1 MKPGNP
7 NSTSGDEPNP
17 GGEGRLAPEG
27 GSKVGRPDAAQVMRP
42 ESPASERSTRPE
54 LNLNVTDRGLQYG
67 GATRIEGPLV
77 FIERVRDVGYDE
89 TVEISDPAG
98 RPRMGRVLDVS
109 DSQAVVQVLEGTT
122 GLSNQ
127 TLRARF
133 LGESFR
139 LPVSRLMLGRVFD
152 GLGRPADGGAP
163 PISADRRDVNGMP
176 INPYARRYPRE
187 FIQTGLSAIDGMN
200 ALVRGQKLPIFS
212 GNGLPHD
219 RVSAQIV
226 RQAQLLDKKVEFSI
240 VFAAMGVK
248 HDVAEFFI
256 RNFRESGAL
265 ARAVM
270 FFSLADAP
278 SVERL
283 LTPRVAL
290 TLAEHLAFDCGQHVL
305 VLLSDMTNYCESL
318 REVGTARG
326 EIPGRKAYPG
336 YLYSDLASI
345 YERAG
350 RIEGSSGSITQMAIL
365 TMPADDIS
373 HPVPDLTGY
382 ITEGQIVLDRDL
394 FQRGVYPPIA
404 GLPSLS
410 RLMKDGVGRGYTRE
424 DHQALA
430 SQLFACYAQVKRV
443 RGLADVIGEEELS
456 TLDRQYLKFG
466 VAFETRFLSQG
477 EYENRSIQTTL
488 ELGWEVLSLLPRDEL
503 HRVSDVLLKAHC
515 RTPEAKKP

>member
-1 MKPGNP
+1 M
-7 NSTSGDEPNP
+7 SDLSFEI
-17 GGEGRLAPEG
+17 
-27 GSKVGRPDAAQVMRP
+27 
-42 ESPASERSTRPE
+42 
-54 LNLNVTDRGLQYG
+54 TDRGLQYI
-67 GATRIEGPLV
+67 GAARIEGPLV
-77 FIERVRDVGYDE
+77 FVQGVHDVGFDE
-89 TVEISDPAG
+89 LVEILGPDG
-98 RPRMGRVLDVS
+98 RPRLGRVLDIS
-109 DSQAVVQVLEGTT
+109 STHAVVQVLEGTT
-122 GLSNQ
+122 GLSGG
-127 TLRARF
+127 TLRTRF
-133 LGESFR
+133 LGES
-139 LPVSRLMLGRVFD
+139 LQLVVSRQMLGRVFD
-152 GLGRPADGGAP
+152 GLGRPVDGGP
-163 PISADRRDVNGMP
+163 PVLAAERRDVNGLP
-176 INPYARRYPRE
+176 LNPHARRYPRE

-226 RQAQLLDKKVEFSI
+226 RQARLLEEQVEFSI

-256 RNFRESGAL
+256 RNLRNSGAL
-265 ARAVM
+265 ARAVL

-305 VLLSDMTNYCESL
+305 VLLTDMTNYCESL

-326 EIPGRKAYPG
+326 EIPGRKGYPG
-336 YLYSDLASI
+336 YLYSDLANL

-350 RIEGSSGSITQMAIL
+350 RIEGSPGSITQMAIL

-410 RLMKDGVGRGYTRE
+410 RLMKDGVGKGYTRE
-424 DHQALA
+424 DHPILA
-430 SQLFACYAQVKRV
+430 SQLFACYAYVKRV
-443 RGLADVIGEEELS
+443 RALADVIGEEELS
-456 TLDRQYLKFG
+456 SLDKQYLRFG
-466 VAFETRFLSQG
+466 EAFETRFLNQG
-477 EYENRSIQTTL
+477 EFENRSIEKTL
-488 ELGWEVLSLLPRDEL
+488 GLGWEVLSLLPRDEL
-503 HRVSDVLLKAHC
+503 HRVSVALLDAYY
-515 RTPEAKKP
+515 RPAPKPAGALPGSPSVG

>member
-1 MKPGNP
+1 MH
-7 NSTSGDEPNP
+7 TTFEI
-17 GGEGRLAPEG
+17 E
-27 GSKVGRPDAAQVMRP
+27 
-42 ESPASERSTRPE
+42 
-54 LNLNVTDRGLQYG
+54 DRGLQYV
-67 GATRIEGPLV
+67 GASRIEGPLV
-77 FIERVRDVGYDE
+77 VVERICDVGYDE
-89 TVEISDPAG
+89 IVEILDPAG
-98 RPRMGRVLDVS
+98 HPRLGRVLDIS
-109 DSQAVVQVLEGTT
+109 ETQAVVQVLEGTT

-127 TLRARF
+127 SLHARF

-139 LPVSRLMLGRVFD
+139 LPVSRQMLGRVFD
-152 GLGRPADGGAP
+152 GLGRAADGGP
-163 PISADRRDVNGMP
+163 PALSAERRDVNGMP

-187 FIQTGLSAIDGMN
+187 FIQTGVSAIDGMN
-200 ALVRGQKLPIFS
+200 ALVRGQKL
-212 GNGLPHD
+212 
-219 RVSAQIV
+219 QE
-226 RQAQLLDKKVEFSI
+226 VEFSI

-256 RNFRESGAL
+256 RNFRDSGAL

-305 VLLSDMTNYCESL
+305 VLLTDMTNYCESL

-326 EIPGRKAYPG
+326 EIPGRKGYPG

-350 RIEGSSGSITQMAIL
+350 RIEGSPGSITQIPIL
-365 TMPADDIS
+365 TMPSDDIS

-410 RLMKDGVGRGYTRE
+410 RLMKDGVGKGYTRE
-424 DHQALA
+424 DHPILA
-430 SQLFACYAQVKRV
+430 SQLFACYAYVKRV

-456 TLDRQYLKFG
+456 TLDKQYLKFG
-466 VAFETRFLSQG
+466 EAFEMRFLNQG
-477 EYENRSIQTTL
+477 EYENRSIETTL
-488 ELGWEVLSLLPRDEL
+488 ELGWDVLSTLPKDEL
-503 HRVSDVLLKAHC
+503 HRVSDALLKQYYH
-515 RTPEAKKP
+515 AKEEVLVCAAPLQGA

>member
-1 MKPGNP
+1 MN
-7 NSTSGDEPNP
+7 
-17 GGEGRLAPEG
+17 
-27 GSKVGRPDAAQVMRP
+27 
-42 ESPASERSTRPE
+42 
-54 LNLNVTDRGLQYG
+54 NLFSDIQDHGLQYV
-67 GATRIEGPLV
+67 GASRIEGPLV
-77 FIERVRDVGYDE
+77 VVEKIRDVGYDE
-89 TVEISDPAG
+89 LVEILDPVG
-98 RPRMGRVLDVS
+98 RPRLGRVLDIS
-109 DSQAVVQVLEGTT
+109 EKQAVVQVLEGTT
-122 GLSNQ
+122 GLSTQ
-127 TLRARF
+127 ALRARF

-139 LPVSRLMLGRVFD
+139 LPVSRQMLGRVFD

-163 PISADRRDVNGMP
+163 PLSADRRDVNGMP
-176 INPYARRYPRE
+176 INPFARRYPRE

-219 RVSAQIV
+219 RVSAQII
-226 RQAQLLDKKVEFSI
+226 RQACLLEEKVEFSI
-240 VFAAMGVK
+240 IFAAMGVK

-256 RNFRESGAL
+256 RNFHDSGAL
-265 ARAVM
+265 ARAAM

-283 LTPRVAL
+283 MTPRAAL

-305 VLLSDMTNYCESL
+305 ILLTDMTNYCESL

-326 EIPGRKAYPG
+326 EIPGRKGYPG

-350 RIEGSSGSITQMAIL
+350 RIEGSPGSITQMAIL

-382 ITEGQIVLDRDL
+382 ITEGQIVMDRDL

-410 RLMKDGVGRGYTRE
+410 RLMKDGVGKGFTRE
-424 DHQALA
+424 DHPTLA
-430 SQLFACYAQVKRV
+430 SQLFACYAYVKKV

-456 TLDRQYLKFG
+456 PLDKQYLKFG
-466 VAFETRFLSQG
+466 EAFETRFLNQG
-477 EYENRSIQTTL
+477 EFENRSIETTL
-488 ELGWEVLSLLPRDEL
+488 ELGWDVLSVLPREEL
-503 HRVSDVLLKAHC
+503 HRVSDTLLKQYYRDKSGPPPQQDTIQA
-515 RTPEAKKP
+515 TV

>member
-1 MKPGNP
+1 M
-7 NSTSGDEPNP
+7 TDFTFDIE
-17 GGEGRLAPEG
+17 
-27 GSKVGRPDAAQVMRP
+27 
-42 ESPASERSTRPE
+42 
-54 LNLNVTDRGLQYG
+54 DRGLEYL

-77 FIERVRDVGYDE
+77 VVDRIRDVGFDE
-89 TVEISDPAG
+89 TVEITDPSG
-98 RPRMGRVLDVS
+98 RPRFGRVLDIS
-109 DSQAVVQVLEGTT
+109 ETQAVVQVLEGTT

-127 TLRARF
+127 TLRIRF

-139 LPVSRLMLGRVFD
+139 LPVSRQMLGRVFD

-163 PISADRRDVNGMP
+163 ALSADRRDVNGMP
-176 INPYARRYPRE
+176 INPFARRYPRE
-187 FIQTGLSAIDGMN
+187 FIQTGISAIDGMN

-219 RVSAQIV
+219 RVSAQII
-226 RQAQLLDKKVEFSI
+226 RQARLLEEQVEFSI
-240 VFAAMGVK
+240 VFAAMGIK

-256 RNFRESGAL
+256 RNLRESGAL

-290 TLAEHLAFDCGQHVL
+290 TLAEHLAFDCNQHVL
-305 VLLSDMTNYCESL
+305 VLLTDMTNYCESL

-326 EIPGRKAYPG
+326 EIPGRKGYPG
-336 YLYSDLASI
+336 YLYSDLASL

-350 RIEGSSGSITQMAIL
+350 RTEGSTGSITQIPIL
-365 TMPADDIS
+365 TMPSDDIS

-410 RLMKDGVGRGYTRE
+410 RLMKDGVGKGYTRE
-424 DHQALA
+424 DHPTLA
-430 SQLFACYAQVKRV
+430 SQLFACYAYVKRV
-443 RGLADVIGEEELS
+443 RALADVIGEEELS
-456 TLDRQYLKFG
+456 ALDKQYLKFG
-466 VAFETRFLSQG
+466 EIFETRFLNQG
-477 EYENRSIQTTL
+477 EYENRSIETTL
-488 ELGWEVLSLLPRDEL
+488 ELGWDVLSMLPRDEL
-503 HRVSDVLLKAHC
+503 HRVSDALLKEHYRDETQIAVSVAGPP
-515 RTPEAKKP
+515 TED

>member
-1 MKPGNP
+1 MNDLFTDIEDKGL
-7 NSTSGDEPNP
+7 EY
-17 GGEGRLAPEG
+17 
-27 GSKVGRPDAAQVMRP
+27 VG
-42 ESPASERSTRPE
+42 AS
-54 LNLNVTDRGLQYG
+54 
-67 GATRIEGPLV
+67 RIEGPLV
-77 FIERVRDVGYDE
+77 VVDRVRDVGYDE
-89 TVEISDPAG
+89 TVEIIDPSG
-98 RPRMGRVLDVS
+98 NPRLGRVLDVS
-109 DSQAVVQVLEGTT
+109 GKQAVVQVLEGTT
-122 GLSNQ
+122 GLATR

-139 LPVSRLMLGRVFD
+139 LPVSRQMLGRVFD
-152 GLGRPADGGAP
+152 GLGRPADGGP
-163 PISADRRDVNGMP
+163 PSLSADRRDVNGMP
-176 INPYARRYPRE
+176 INPFARRYPRE

-200 ALVRGQKLPIFS
+200 ALVRGQKLPVFS

-219 RVSAQIV
+219 RVSAQII
-226 RQAQLLDKKVEFSI
+226 RQARLLEEQVEFSI
-240 VFAAMGVK
+240 VFAAMGIK

-305 VLLSDMTNYCESL
+305 ILLTDMTNYCESL

-326 EIPGRKAYPG
+326 EIPGRKGYPG
-336 YLYSDLASI
+336 YLYSDLASL

-350 RIEGSSGSITQMAIL
+350 RIEGSPGSITQMAIL

-394 FQRGVYPPIA
+394 FQRGIYPPIA

-410 RLMKDGVGRGYTRE
+410 RLMKDGVGKGFTRE
-424 DHQALA
+424 DHPILA
-430 SQLFACYAQVKRV
+430 SQLFACYAYVKRV

-456 TLDRQYLKFG
+456 LLDKQYLKFG
-466 VAFETRFLSQG
+466 EAFEGSFLNQG
-477 EYENRSIQTTL
+477 EYENRSIETTL
-488 ELGWEVLSLLPRDEL
+488 EMGWDALSVLPREEL
-503 HRVSDVLLKAHC
+503 HRVSDELLRRHYRGKAKVGVQEQ
-515 RTPEAKKP
+515 TSAAT

>member
-1 MKPGNP
+1 MRSRKRFPRKRN
-7 NSTSGDEPNP
+7 
-17 GGEGRLAPEG
+17 
-27 GSKVGRPDAAQVMRP
+27 KVRDCTFHIV
-42 ESPASERSTRPE
+42 
-54 LNLNVTDRGLQYG
+54 DYGLQYI
-67 GATRIEGPLV
+67 GAARIEGPLV
-77 FIERVRDVGYDE
+77 VVERVRDVGFDE
-89 TVEISDPAG
+89 MVEIRDAEG
-98 RPRMGRVLDVS
+98 HLRIGRVLDIS
-109 DSQAVVQVLEGTT
+109 ETQAVVQVLEGTT

-127 TLRARF
+127 TLRVRF

-139 LPVSRLMLGRVFD
+139 LPVSRQMLGRVFD

-163 PISADRRDVNGMP
+163 ALSADRRDVNGLP
-176 INPYARRYPRE
+176 INPFARRYPRE

-219 RVSAQIV
+219 RVSAQII
-226 RQAQLLDKKVEFSI
+226 RQARLLEEQMGFSI
-240 VFAAMGVK
+240 IFAAMGIK
-248 HDVAEFFI
+248 HDIAEFFI

-265 ARAVM
+265 ARAAM

-305 VLLSDMTNYCESL
+305 VLLTDMTNYCESL

-326 EIPGRKAYPG
+326 EIPGRKGYPG

-350 RIEGSSGSITQMAIL
+350 RIEGSTGSITQMAIL

-410 RLMKDGVGRGYTRE
+410 RLMKDGVGKGYTRE
-424 DHQALA
+424 DHPALA
-430 SQLFACYAQVKRV
+430 SQLFAAYAYVKRV
-443 RGLADVIGEEELS
+443 RALADVIGEEELS
-456 TLDRQYLKFG
+456 ALDKIYLKFG
-466 VAFETRFLSQG
+466 EALEHRFLNQG
-477 EYENRSIQTTL
+477 EFENRSIETTL
-488 ELGWEVLSLLPRDEL
+488 DLGWEVLSLLPRDEL
-503 HRVSDVLLKAHC
+503 HRISDTLLKQHY
-515 RTPEAKKP
+515 REPVETGRPEPAES

>member
-1 MKPGNP
+1 MNDF
-7 NSTSGDEPNP
+7 TF
-17 GGEGRLAPEG
+17 
-27 GSKVGRPDAAQVMRP
+27 
-42 ESPASERSTRPE
+42 
-54 LNLNVTDRGLQYG
+54 NLQDCGLQYC
-67 GATRIEGPLV
+67 GAARIDGPLV
-77 FIERVRDVGYDE
+77 VVERVRDVGYDE
-89 TVEISDPAG
+89 MVEILDPAG
-98 RPRMGRVLDVS
+98 RPRIGRVLDIS
-109 DSQAVVQVLEGTT
+109 ETLAVVQVLEGTS
-122 GLSNQ
+122 GLSSQ

-133 LGESFR
+133 LGENFR
-139 LPVSRLMLGRVFD
+139 LPVSRQMLGRVFD
-152 GLGRPADGGAP
+152 GLGRPADGGAAAL
-163 PISADRRDVNGMP
+163 SADRRDVNGLP
-176 INPYARRYPRE
+176 INPFARRYPRE
-187 FIQTGLSAIDGMN
+187 FIQTGISAIDGMN

-219 RVSAQIV
+219 RVAAQII
-226 RQAQLLDKKVEFSI
+226 RQARLLEADAGFSI
-240 VFAAMGVK
+240 VFAAMGIK

-256 RNFRESGAL
+256 RNFQDSGAL

-305 VLLSDMTNYCESL
+305 VLMTDMTNYCESL

-326 EIPGRKAYPG
+326 EIPGRKGYPG
-336 YLYSDLASI
+336 YLYSDLASL

-350 RIEGSSGSITQMAIL
+350 RIENSPGSITQIPIL

-394 FQRGVYPPIA
+394 FQRSVYPPIA

-410 RLMKDGVGRGYTRE
+410 RLMKDGVGKGFTRE
-424 DHQALA
+424 DHPALA
-430 SQLFACYAQVKRV
+430 SQLFAGYAYVKRV

-456 TLDRQYLKFG
+456 ALDKLYLKFG
-466 VAFETRFLSQG
+466 EALEHRFLSQG
-477 EYENRSIQTTL
+477 EYENRAIETTL
-488 ELGWEVLSLLPRDEL
+488 DLGWEVLSLLPREEL
-503 HRVSDVLLKAHC
+503 HRVSDALLKRYYRDQTLIGVSVAGPP
-515 RTPEAKKP
+515 TED

>member
-1 MKPGNP
+1 MQQTEFLM
-7 NSTSGDEPNP
+7 SRFT
-17 GGEGRLAPEG
+17 
-27 GSKVGRPDAAQVMRP
+27 
-42 ESPASERSTRPE
+42 
-54 LNLNVTDRGLQYG
+54 LNVRDRGLQYV
-67 GATRIEGPLV
+67 GAARIEGPLV
-77 FIERVRDVGYDE
+77 VVEQVRDVGYDE
-89 TVEISDPAG
+89 LVEILDPAG
-98 RPRMGRVLDVS
+98 RPRVGRVLDIS
-109 DSQAVVQVLEGTT
+109 EKQAVVQVLEGTS
-122 GLSNQ
+122 GLANQ

-133 LGESFR
+133 LGESFS
-139 LPVSRLMLGRVFD
+139 LPVSRQMLGRVFD
-152 GLGRPADGGAP
+152 GLGRPADGGP
-163 PISADRRDVNGMP
+163 KPLSAERRDVNGMP
-176 INPYARRYPRE
+176 INPFARRYPRE

-200 ALVRGQKLPIFS
+200 ALVRGQKLPVFS

-226 RQAQLLDKKVEFSI
+226 RQARLLEQQIEFSI

-256 RNFRESGAL
+256 RNLRESGAL
-265 ARAVM
+265 ARTVM

-305 VLLSDMTNYCESL
+305 VLLTDMTNYCESL

-326 EIPGRKAYPG
+326 EIPGRKGYPG
-336 YLYSDLASI
+336 YLYSDLASL

-350 RIEGSSGSITQMAIL
+350 RIEGSTGSITQIPIL

-410 RLMKDGVGRGYTRE
+410 RLMKDGVGKGYTRE
-424 DHQALA
+424 DHPALA
-430 SQLFACYAQVKRV
+430 SQLFACYAYVKRV

-456 TLDRQYLKFG
+456 PLDKQYLKFG
-466 VAFETRFLSQG
+466 EAFETRFLNQG
-477 EYENRSIQTTL
+477 ENENRPITVTL
-488 ELGWEVLSLLPRDEL
+488 ELGWDVLSLIPRDEL
-503 HRVSDVLLKAHC
+503 HRLSDTLLQQHYRNKANP
-515 RTPEAKKP
+515 PEPLKSP

>member
-1 MKPGNP
+1 M
-7 NSTSGDEPNP
+7 SDFTFSIE
-17 GGEGRLAPEG
+17 
-27 GSKVGRPDAAQVMRP
+27 
-42 ESPASERSTRPE
+42 
-54 LNLNVTDRGLQYG
+54 DRGLQYL

-77 FIERVRDVGYDE
+77 VVERIRDVGFDE
-89 TVEISDPAG
+89 VVEIIDPGG

-109 DSQAVVQVLEGTT
+109 ETQAVVQVLEGTT

-127 TLRARF
+127 TLRIRF

-139 LPVSRLMLGRVFD
+139 LPVSRQMLGRVFD

-163 PISADRRDVNGMP
+163 ALSADRRDVNGQP
-176 INPYARRYPRE
+176 INPFARRYPRE
-187 FIQTGLSAIDGMN
+187 FIQTGVSAIDGMN

-219 RVSAQIV
+219 RVSAQII
-226 RQAQLLDKKVEFSI
+226 RQARLLEEQVEFSI
-240 VFAAMGVK
+240 VFAAMGIK

-305 VLLSDMTNYCESL
+305 VLLTDMTNYCESL

-326 EIPGRKAYPG
+326 EIPGRKGYPG
-336 YLYSDLASI
+336 YLYSDLASL

-350 RIEGSSGSITQMAIL
+350 RIESSPGSITQIPIL
-365 TMPADDIS
+365 TMPSDDIS

-410 RLMKDGVGRGYTRE
+410 RLMKDGVGKGYTRE
-424 DHQALA
+424 DHPALA
-430 SQLFACYAQVKRV
+430 SQLFAGYAYVKRV
-443 RGLADVIGEEELS
+443 RALADVIGEEELS
-456 TLDRQYLKFG
+456 ALDKLYLKFG
-466 VAFETRFLSQG
+466 EALEHQFLSQG
-477 EYENRSIQTTL
+477 EFENRSIATTL
-488 ELGWEVLSLLPRDEL
+488 ELGWDVLSLLPRDEL
-503 HRVSDVLLKAHC
+503 HRVSDEMLKQHYRDQTQIAVSVAGPP
-515 RTPEAKKP
+515 TED